1 MDTKLLEHYRT
12 LLGFIP
18 ENIKRR
24 ITLAELTGQEESV
37 EAVEHMREI
46 LIHNNP
52 LGAKIQQ
59 LVHFAML
66 VAIGEAEPAR
76 LHVRGALRAGA
87 TPGDLYGVC
96 ETAAIV
102 GGMPAFSIAVDLVY
116 EALDESGLIAH
127 ASNAKEG
134 EAHSEV

>member
-1 MDTKLLEHYRT
+1 MDNKLLERYQT
-12 LLGFIP
+12 LFGFVP

-24 ITLAELTGQEESV
+24 ITLAELAKQEDSI
-37 EAVEHMREI
+37 EAVEHLREV

-52 LGAKIQQ
+52 LGPKIQQ

-66 VAIGEAEPAR
+66 IAIGEVEPAK

-87 TPGDLYGVC
+87 TPADLYGVC

-102 GGMPAFSIAVDLVY
+102 GGMPAFSSAINLVY
-116 EALDESGLIAH
+116 EALDETGIILHS
-127 ASNAKEG
+127 SKTKED
-134 EAHSEV
+134 ETQPES

>member
-1 MDTKLLEHYRT
+1 MDAKLSERYQSLF
-12 LLGFIP
+12 GFVP

-24 ITLAELTGQEESV
+24 ITMAELTGQEESF
-37 EAVEHMREI
+37 EALEHMREI

-52 LGAKIQQ
+52 LGAKVQQ

-66 VAIGEAEPAR
+66 IAIGEVVPAR

-102 GGMPAFSIAVDLVY
+102 GGMPAFSFAVDLVY
-116 EALDESGLIAH
+116 EALDENELIAH
-127 ASNAKEG
+127 ISK
-134 EAHSEV
+134 SK

>member
-1 MDTKLLEHYRT
+1 MDTKLSERYKSLI
-12 LLGFIP
+12 GFVP

-24 ITLAELTGQEESV
+24 LVLAELTGQEESI
-37 EAVEHMREI
+37 EAIEHMREI

-66 VAIGEAEPAR
+66 VAIGEVEPAR
-76 LHVRGALRAGA
+76 LHVRGALKAGA

-102 GGMPAFSIAVDLVY
+102 GGMPAFSLAVDLVY
-116 EALDESGLIAH
+116 EALDENGLIAH
-127 ASNAKEG
+127 LSK
-134 EAHSEV
+134 SK

>member
-1 MDTKLLEHYRT
+1 MDTKLSERYQSLF
-12 LLGFIP
+12 GFVP

-24 ITLAELTGQEESV
+24 IALAELTEQEESV
-37 EAVEHMREI
+37 EVVEHMREI

-52 LGAKIQQ
+52 LGAKVQQ

-66 VAIGEAEPAR
+66 IAIGEVDPAR

-87 TPGDLYGVC
+87 TSGDLYGVC

-102 GGMPAFSIAVDLVY
+102 GGMPAFSLAVDLVY
-116 EALDESGLIAH
+116 EALDENGLIV
-127 ASNAKEG
+127 
-134 EAHSEV
+134 HSG

>member
-1 MDTKLLEHYRT
+1 VDTKLLERYQS
-12 LLGFIP
+12 LFGFIP

-24 ITLAELTGQEESV
+24 ITLAELAGQQNSV
-37 EAVEHMREI
+37 EAVEHLREI
-46 LIHNNP
+46 LIHHNP
-52 LGAKIQQ
+52 LGTKIQQ

-66 VAIGEAEPAR
+66 IAIGQVEPAR

-102 GGMPAFSIAVDLVY
+102 GGMPAFSLAVDIVY
-116 EALDESGLIAH
+116 EALDEKGLIAH
-127 ASNAKEG
+127 TADTAQR
-134 EAHSEV
+134 

>member
-1 MDTKLLEHYRT
+1 MDTKLSERYQS
-12 LLGFIP
+12 LLGFVP

-24 ITLAELTGQEESV
+24 LALAELTGQEESI

-59 LVHFAML
+59 VVHFAML
-66 VAIGEAEPAR
+66 VAIGEVEPAR
-76 LHVRGALRAGA
+76 LHVRGALKAGA

-102 GGMPAFSIAVDLVY
+102 GGMPAFSLAVDIVY
-116 EALDESGLIAH
+116 EALDENGLIVQNPK
-127 ASNAKEG
+127 SKK
-134 EAHSEV
+134 

>member
-18 ENIKRR
+18 ENIRRR

-66 VAIGEAEPAR
+66 VAIGETEPAR

-134 EAHSEV
+134 ETHSEV

>member
-1 MDTKLLEHYRT
+1 MDTKLSERYKSLI
-12 LLGFIP
+12 GFVP

-24 ITLAELTGQEESV
+24 LVLAELTGQEESI
-37 EAVEHMREI
+37 EAIEHMREI

-66 VAIGEAEPAR
+66 VAIGEVEPAR
-76 LHVRGALRAGA
+76 LHVRGALKAGA

-102 GGMPAFSIAVDLVY
+102 GGMPAFSLAVNLVY
-116 EALDESGLIAH
+116 EALDENGLIAH
-127 ASNAKEG
+127 LSK
-134 EAHSEV
+134 SK

>member
-12 LLGFIP
+12 LLGFVP
-18 ENIKRR
+18 DNIIRR

-66 VAIGEAEPAR
+66 VAIGEVEPAR

-134 EAHSEV
+134 ETHSEV

>member
-1 MDTKLLEHYRT
+1 MDKKLLERYQT
-12 LLGFIP
+12 LFGFVP
-18 ENIKRR
+18 ENINRR
-24 ITLAELTGQEESV
+24 ITLAELTGQEESI
-37 EAVEHMREI
+37 EAVEHLREV

-52 LGAKIQQ
+52 LGPKIQQ

-66 VAIGEAEPAR
+66 VTIGEVGPAK

-102 GGMPAFSIAVDLVY
+102 GGMPVFSVAVDLVY
-116 EALDESGLIAH
+116 EALDESGFIVH
-127 ASNAKEG
+127 ASNAKED
-134 EAHSEV
+134 